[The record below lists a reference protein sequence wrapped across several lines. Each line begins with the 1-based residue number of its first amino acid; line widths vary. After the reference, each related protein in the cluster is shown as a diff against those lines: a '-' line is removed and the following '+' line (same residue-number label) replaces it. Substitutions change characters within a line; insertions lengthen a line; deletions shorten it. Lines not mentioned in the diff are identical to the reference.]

1 MELKVE
7 TKDLLVAR
15 SIKVEP
21 GVNGMVVFHIYLEDL
36 EGVLHHTAFATRMNY
51 SESVMTAFR
60 RLVVVRLPK
69 DEDKLVRL
77 HSRAV
82 VGEEEKDAP
91 GEGVRVDQSAGPGT
105 AAAEESAVEVGAG
118 VSGQPPGA
126 VPNPEGDTARD
137 PETVAGDHGDRR

>member
-36 EGVLHHTAFATRMNY
+36 EGVLHHTAFAAQMNY

-69 DEDKLVRL
+69 DEDKVVRL
-77 HSRAV
+77 HSRAE
-82 VGEEEKDAP
+82 VGEERKDDP
-91 GEGVRVDQSAGPGT
+91 GEGVRVAQSAGPGT
-105 AAAEESAVEVGAG
+105 ATAEGSTVEMGEG
-118 VSGQPPGA
+118 VSGQPPGE
-126 VPNPEGDTARD
+126 VPNPEGDTARE
-137 PETVAGDHGDRR
+137 P